1 MQKPKVRKVFLVLTS
16 DLLVTRISRGNIRPA
31 YAVFDSETL
40 ELAGLLIETFRQ
52 HVGKTYGDLL
62 TELEGYEEMNYRF
75 IRGLSQLL
83 GRRAVIETSSA
94 VDPSRAREAV
104 FEACGGMAL
113 FSEERQK
120 ALQIAAKNL
129 SVSVSDL
136 EKSLWADLEEN
147 QVLKEFD
154 PPAPAEIL
162 RQYNISLTQT
172 LLFRAIDLDIW
183 IKGDFQRVLWK
194 ILRFGLMYSL
204 EDAQEEGGIKE
215 TEGEKKLIKENER
228 KESPVKESERKEN
241 KRNDEN
247 EEIEKLKSVH
257 LHLDGP
263 ASLFRM
269 SERYGNSFAK
279 LFPAL
284 LKTKGWR
291 LKAGILH
298 KGYQGKRILEFSL
311 DSSEEAFRF
320 MRKVSDYPESVSRD
334 YQFAEEKK
342 GYGIETGMETGYE
355 GQPVERQSVAQ
366 EVETD
371 AASEVFDSAFEQQ
384 FASLSFGGWDVR
396 REPAILKAGRFA
408 FVPDFSLQKNGIKVY
423 AEIVGFWTPEYLKKK
438 VEKLKE
444 VKEPVILLINRKL
457 KCSEKDFPAQDVIF
471 FDRKIP
477 ANEVTQVL
485 RKYEEKKLAE
495 DRSRIHEIEI
505 PLSGEII
512 NLEKIAARNG
522 VMLEALKKVLEE
534 RFEKI
539 QEPEKSEVR
548 EKFEGYRDSGK
559 EHENI
564 GNYRDYRDYVLLE
577 NYIIHRQLLEKIN
590 LELEK
595 PGAAETY
602 ADAVK
607 IFEDFG
613 FDSGLFYPVLEHL
626 KYRVI
631 WAGLSE
637 ENAKIKKIPDR

>member
-1 MQKPKVRKVFLVLTS
+1 M
-16 DLLVTRISRGNIRPA
+16 
-31 YAVFDSETL
+31 
-40 ELAGLLIETFRQ
+40 
-52 HVGKTYGDLL
+52 
-62 TELEGYEEMNYRF
+62 
-75 IRGLSQLL
+75 
-83 GRRAVIETSSA
+83 
-94 VDPSRAREAV
+94 
-104 FEACGGMAL
+104 
-113 FSEERQK
+113 
-120 ALQIAAKNL
+120 
-129 SVSVSDL
+129 
-136 EKSLWADLEEN
+136 
-147 QVLKEFD
+147 
-154 PPAPAEIL
+154 
-162 RQYNISLTQT
+162 
-172 LLFRAIDLDIW
+172 
-183 IKGDFQRVLWK
+183 
-194 ILRFGLMYSL
+194 
-204 EDAQEEGGIKE
+204 
-215 TEGEKKLIKENER
+215 
-228 KESPVKESERKEN
+228 
-241 KRNDEN
+241 
-247 EEIEKLKSVH
+247 
-257 LHLDGP
+257 
-263 ASLFRM
+263 
-269 SERYGNSFAK
+269 
-279 LFPAL
+279 
-284 LKTKGWR
+284 
-291 LKAGILH
+291 
-298 KGYQGKRILEFSL
+298 
-311 DSSEEAFRF
+311 
-320 MRKVSDYPESVSRD
+320 
-334 YQFAEEKK
+334 
-342 GYGIETGMETGYE
+342 
-355 GQPVERQSVAQ
+355 
-366 EVETD
+366 
-371 AASEVFDSAFEQQ
+371 
-384 FASLSFGGWDVR
+384 R

-505 PLSGEII
+505 PLSGEMI

-564 GNYRDYRDYVLLE
+564 GKYRDYRDYVLLE

-613 FDSGLFYPVLEHL
+613 FDSSLHYPVLEHL

-637 ENAKIKKIPDR
+637 ETQKKICVSLALSITLPQPNFHSNKL